1 MSDTRNGHGALFAGG
16 LAALLASTCCLGPLV
31 LVSAGL
37 SGAWIANLT
46 LLEPYRPIFI
56 ALALVSLLLAW
67 RRIFQ
72 PAAECKPGEV
82 CAVPAVRR
90 TYKAIFWAV
99 AILVAVAVAF
109 PYAAP
114 LFY

>member
-1 MSDTRNGHGALFAGG
+1 MSAHADPRRAAPEAVRELLRRLSAAGAL
-16 LAALLASTCCLGPLV
+16 V
-31 LVSAGL
+31 V
-37 SGAWIANLT
+37 
-46 LLEPYRPIFI
+46 
-56 ALALVSLLLAW
+56 ALVSLLLAW